1 MRLAVVSSDGVNV
14 DLHLGKA
21 KSVCIYDYVDDNVE
35 FVEKRDIEIDD
46 NSKHQGNIVIKA
58 CSDCDVLISVQ
69 YGFKTKVLA
78 NEVGIKLVMD
88 EGTIDEVLQRY
99 IDHYNFIHN

>member
-1 MRLAVVSSDGVNV
+1 MRLAIISSDGVNV

-21 KSVCIYDYVDDNVE
+21 KSVYIYDYEDDEVK
-35 FVEKRDIEIDD
+35 FIEKRDINIDD
-46 NSKHQGNIVIKA
+46 DSKHQGNIVIKA
-58 CSDCDVLISVQ
+58 CSDCNVLISVK

-78 NEVGIKLVMD
+78 DEVGVKLVMD

-99 IDHYNFIHN
+99 IDHYNFMHN